1 VRISPLVFLL
11 LFSTSSFAQQHY
23 LVDWEAAGEE
33 ALNHLSEL
41 VQIDSTNPPGN
52 ESRVADYV
60 AAVLA
65 SEGIDSNFYALEADR
80 ASLVARITGNGSK
93 PPILIMGHTDVVGV
107 QVERWEE
114 DPFGGLRKNG
124 WVYGRGTLDD
134 KDNVTAG
141 LMVMLLLKRIGVEL
155 ERDVI
160 FLAEAGEEG
169 TPQVGIT
176 YLVENHWEA
185 IEAEYCL
192 AEGGGGIADDDH
204 VEVVGIQT
212 TEKLIRRATLVARG
226 TAGHGSTP
234 RPDNAIVIL
243 SRAVARA
250 AEWQTEV
257 RLTDTTRAY
266 FQRLAAISEPED
278 AFRYEHVADPRES
291 PAIQQ
296 YFLENMPYH
305 NSVLRTSVVPT
316 IIEGGFRRNVVPSE
330 ARAML
335 DIRMLPDEDVEAF
348 YARLAKVIDDP
359 RVDIVPE
366 APYRP
371 VAPASPIDNEMFQT
385 LERVA
390 KQVYPGAAVLPQ
402 MSTAGTDMSQ
412 VRAMGVPCYG
422 VGPIR
427 SVAELNSGNGAHSDN
442 ERVAEQAMVDF
453 VRFLW
458 LTIIDIAAAK
468 S

>member
-1 VRISPLVFLL
+1 MRIHALIVLILASSSVLAQERFLI
-11 LFSTSSFAQQHY
+11 
-23 LVDWEAAGEE
+23 DWDEAGEE
-33 ALNHLSEL
+33 ALNHLSQL
-41 VQIDSTNPPGN
+41 VRIDSTNPPGG
-52 ESRVADYV
+52 ETRVAEYV
-60 AAVLA
+60 EAVLA
-65 SEGIDSNFYALEADR
+65 SEGIDSDLYELEAGR
-80 ASLVARITGNGSK
+80 ASLVARLSGDGSK
-93 PPILIMGHTDVVGV
+93 RPILIMGHTDVVGV
-107 QVERWEE
+107 QAERWVE
-114 DPFGGLRKNG
+114 DPFGGLRKDG

-134 KDNVTAG
+134 KDNVAAG
-141 LMVMLLLKRIGVEL
+141 LMVMLLLKRNGVEL
-155 ERDVI
+155 DRDVI

-176 YLVENHWEA
+176 YLVENHWDA
-185 IEAEYCL
+185 IEAQYCL

-204 VEVVGIQT
+204 VEVVGVQT

-234 RPDNAIVIL
+234 RPDNAIAIL

-250 AEWQTEV
+250 ADWQTEV
-257 RLTDTTRAY
+257 RLNDTTRAY

-278 AFRYEHVADPRES
+278 AFRYENVDNPQES
-291 PAIQQ
+291 PAILQH
-296 YFLENMPYH
+296 FLENMPYH

-316 IIEGGFRRNVVPSE
+316 IIEGGFRRNVIPSK
-330 ARAML
+330 ASAML
-335 DIRMLPDEDVEAF
+335 DIRMLPDEDVGAF
-348 YARLAKVIDDP
+348 FEQLAAVIDDP
-359 RVDIVPE
+359 RVEIVPE

-371 VAPASPIDNEMFQT
+371 VAPPSPIDNEMFRA

-390 KQVYPGAAVLPQ
+390 KQVYPGAVVLPQ
-402 MSTAGTDMSQ
+402 MSTGGTDMSQ

-427 SVAELNSGNGAHSDN
+427 SQAELNSGNGAHGDN

-458 LTIIDIAAAK
+458 LTIVDVAAAET
-468 S
+468 